1 MLSSDRNYS
10 VQQRPEF
17 GRSYLVTKDLDR
29 MGLSAAAHSTP
40 ETDAGNGLGVKL
52 MPTAD
57 AAPRRA
63 ESSLTPR
70 TKAVIMQNANSP
82 AVLRRSSRV
91 PVNVPVLVTS
101 LEPGTRFSEVC
112 ETLVVNAHGCAMRS
126 PVKLDAGVLL
136 HFHSK
141 EGRETTAKVIACQPL
156 EADRTSWRLA
166 ARLDRP
172 ENFWG
177 LTTCPADWAQLPAP
191 AAPTKSKLP

>member
-1 MLSSDRNYS
+1 
-10 VQQRPEF
+10 VQR
-17 GRSYLVTKDLDR
+17 LDR
-29 MGLSAAAHSTP
+29 MGLSATAHSTP
-40 ETDAGNGLGVKL
+40 ETDAGNALGGKL

-57 AAPRRA
+57 ATPRRA

-141 EGRETTAKVIACQPL
+141 EGRETTA
-156 EADRTSWRLA
+156 R
-166 ARLDRP
+166 
-172 ENFWG
+172 
-177 LTTCPADWAQLPAP
+177 
-191 AAPTKSKLP
+191 

>member
-1 MLSSDRNYS
+1 
-10 VQQRPEF
+10 
-17 GRSYLVTKDLDR
+17 
-29 MGLSAAAHSTP
+29 MGLSAGEDSTP
-40 ETDAGNGLGVKL
+40 ETKESRRLRGNVIQVGS
-52 MPTAD
+52 
-57 AAPRRA
+57 AALRR
-63 ESSLTPR
+63 SVLTSLARRPVT
-70 TKAVIMQNANSP
+70 MQNVNSS
-82 AVLRRSSRV
+82 AGLRRSSWV
-91 PVNVPVLVTS
+91 PINVPILVTS

-156 EADRTSWRLA
+156 ESDRTSWRLA

-177 LTTCPADWAQLPAP
+177 LTSCPADWAQLPAP
-191 AAPTKSKLP
+191 AAPTKSKVPQKLSARNVQLFDGG